1 MSASA
6 QPITNPGATP
16 APGSNDLN
24 GAYRGGPRTEAG
36 LAASSQNAVK
46 TALFVSGD
54 FVRPFEEEEYAE
66 MSERLLGELSPRG
79 EIEHTLFEEIRS
91 ASWRL
96 RLALNSGPVILDP
109 MEATMN
115 PRAEKVQNSVDRAR
129 AQANRLLKQSMS
141 ELRKLQTERQTNCE
155 LAPDDYDIM
164 SDGLY
169 SRREVQNAK
178 TEQYRVALFAR
189 KLEATSPVAATPAD
203 TEPAPPHLKQAA

>member
-96 RLALNSGPVILDP
+96 RRCRKVEANLVLALNSGPVILDP

-141 ELRKLQTERQTNCE
+141 ELRKL
-155 LAPDDYDIM
+155 
-164 SDGLY
+164 
-169 SRREVQNAK
+169 
-178 TEQYRVALFAR
+178 
-189 KLEATSPVAATPAD
+189 
-203 TEPAPPHLKQAA
+203 